1 MKEYNYTSE
10 EMLQFVR
17 EGTDI
22 CDILSNFSKT
32 WSDKNK
38 MNTNYFKKEDTDA
51 LYSSLDAFSKEI
63 EKSKKELTDIANK
76 LGDIFKICVFESSS
90 EIFSLLE
97 KTYREISSIH
107 YRFRDYYEDVKE
119 KYKVIKK
126 QRISILKECTEGMKL
141 KKEEL
146 KKIQQNIQN
155 HTKKEYIIFARVLDY
170 YNTSL
175 KISSDIAEIDYK
187 YNYVL
192 NNYTEVLGKI
202 DGLFSIINKFY
213 DDKNSSELEL
223 EIEDLQRMKEEA
235 IWRYIR

>member
-22 CDILSNFSKT
+22 CDILSNFSET

-51 LYSSLDAFSKEI
+51 LYSSIDAFSKEI
-63 EKSKKELTDIANK
+63 EKSKKELTDLANK
-76 LGDIFKICVFESSS
+76 LGEIFKICVFESSS

-146 KKIQQNIQN
+146 KMIQQNIQN
-155 HTKKEYIIFARVLDY
+155 HSKKEYIIFARVLDY

-175 KISSDIAEIDYK
+175 MISSDIAEIDYK

-192 NNYTEVLGKI
+192 NNYTEILGKI

-223 EIEDLQRMKEEA
+223 EIEDLRRMKEES
-235 IWRYIR
+235 IWRYIQ